1 MSVMPVSL
9 SNLKSLDDGKAAAA
23 FDAHLQRIARDC
35 LDRPGDGTARSVT
48 LQVAVK
54 PIMESDGSC
63 DRVDAQIS
71 VKSSVPQHKTK
82 VYNFGLHR
90 NGQLAFS
97 EMSPDNYDQSTIF
110 DDDEE

>member
-1 MSVMPVSL
+1 MSVMPLSL
-9 SNLKSLDDGKAAAA
+9 ANMKALDDGKAAAA

-35 LDRPGDGTARSVT
+35 LDRPGDATARSVT

-54 PIMESDGSC
+54 PIIEDDGSC

-71 VKSSVPQHKTK
+71 VKSTVPQHKTK

-90 NGQLAFS
+90 NGQMSFS
-97 EMSPDNYDQSTIF
+97 EFSPDNFDQSTIF
-110 DDDEE
+110 DGEE